1 MRTSLWIALLLL
13 AVMIGGGIA
22 SGNAVKSQSDRYISA
37 AMELEALVEEDK
49 WARAQEIAAAYL
61 KTWEDTVP
69 WLQMIID
76 HEDIDAVSLA
86 LEHLIAGLGQKE
98 KASCLMICA
107 ELREHA
113 HHLYHRDAMTLS
125 NIL

>member
-13 AVMIGGGIA
+13 AVMIGGGIV
-22 SGNAVKSQSDRYISA
+22 SGTVVKTQSDRYISA
-37 AMELEALVEEDK
+37 AMEVDALLESGQ
-49 WARAQEIAAAYL
+49 WARAQEIASAYL
-61 KTWEDTVP
+61 QTWEDTVP

-86 LEHLIAGLGQKE
+86 LEHLIASLRQQE
-98 KASCLMICA
+98 KAFSLMICA

-113 HHLYHRDAMTLS
+113 HHLYHRDALTLS
-125 NIL
+125 NVL